1 MLRLHL
7 FSEVTT
13 ARGDVMTSWESLY
26 LEAIWA
32 TDDDDDAWAPEASR
46 PHEGGQEAKIKK
58 KISEGIRG
66 FNSESSAGLWTVSI
80 ICTNCYHTDPGLS
93 GTTLSISSTAFI
105 SHSGATSGY
114 TDSSEAINE
123 KTISSNKVRRLFPK
137 SSEKLDIKCNF
148 VRRVGQESLVHGVK
162 ILNKRVSVITV
173 GHYRSTDKTQKWRS
187 HDAQTYWDVSV
198 PSALCFILL
207 KTNVFCLRSHQLK
220 CLLKWRTVTCFIFV
234 TLYINVLIISVG
246 YT

>member
-148 VRRVGQESLVHGVK
+148 
-162 ILNKRVSVITV
+162 
-173 GHYRSTDKTQKWRS
+173 
-187 HDAQTYWDVSV
+187 
-198 PSALCFILL
+198 
-207 KTNVFCLRSHQLK
+207 
-220 CLLKWRTVTCFIFV
+220 
-234 TLYINVLIISVG
+234 
-246 YT
+246 

>member
-1 MLRLHL
+1 MLRRDRPLQLPSQSWTHLFNIPTAFQYYPNTAQWSIKPLRSTVKVSCQRRLRVNVMLRLHL

-46 PHEGGQEAKIKK
+46 PHEGGQEAKIK

-148 VRRVGQESLVHGVK
+148 
-162 ILNKRVSVITV
+162 
-173 GHYRSTDKTQKWRS
+173 
-187 HDAQTYWDVSV
+187 
-198 PSALCFILL
+198 
-207 KTNVFCLRSHQLK
+207 
-220 CLLKWRTVTCFIFV
+220 
-234 TLYINVLIISVG
+234 
-246 YT
+246 

>member
-207 KTNVFCLRSHQLK
+207 KTNVLCLCSHQLK
-220 CLLKWRTVTCFIFV
+220 CLLKRRTVTCFIFV